1 MKTFK
6 EFAKNI
12 APRGHKIVKVFD
24 VKGVETMVTMNNKG
38 KFNLMF
44 NNQVVDTFDSQKEA
58 MRAAKQFGS
67 MMGKRQIQMKL
78 ITEHTEE
85 VSYIVE
91 DKEGG
96 GKNYIIEGIFA
107 QAEQKNRNGRIYP
120 KAILESAVSKYDTEQ
135 VKTQRAV
142 GELNHPAG
150 PIINL
155 DKVSHRITELK
166 WNGNDVMGKA
176 LILDTPNGQIVK
188 GLLDG
193 GVKLG
198 VSTRGMGTLEQKGG
212 VNMVGKD
219 FVLNTVDI
227 VQDPSAPSA
236 FVNGIMEGV
245 EWIWNNGVLEAQELE
260 RIETE
265 IKNASR
271 SDRSAVEIR
280 EFKNFLSKI
289 NL

>member
-1 MKTFK
+1 
-6 EFAKNI
+6 
-12 APRGHKIVKVFD
+12 
-24 VKGVETMVTMNNKG
+24 
-38 KFNLMF
+38 
-44 NNQVVDTFDSQKEA
+44 
-58 MRAAKQFGS
+58 
-67 MMGKRQIQMKL
+67 MKL

-85 VSYIVE
+85 VSYIIE
-91 DKEGG
+91 AKDDGS
-96 GKNYIIEGIFA
+96 KNYVIEGIFA

-120 KAILESAVSKYDTEQ
+120 KAILEQAVSKYVNEQ

-150 PIINL
+150 PVINL

-166 WNGNDVMGKA
+166 FEGNNVMGKA

-198 VSTRGMGTLEQKGG
+198 VSTRGMGSLEQRGG

-236 FVNGIMEGV
+236 FVDGIMEGV
-245 EWIWNNGVLEAQELE
+245 EWIWNNGVLEPQEIE
-260 RIETE
+260 KIETE
-265 IKNASR
+265 INNASR
-271 SDRSAVEIR
+271 SDRSVVEIR
-280 EFKNFLSKI
+280 EFKNFLSRL
-289 NL
+289 NF

>member
-1 MKTFK
+1 
-6 EFAKNI
+6 
-12 APRGHKIVKVFD
+12 
-24 VKGVETMVTMNNKG
+24 
-38 KFNLMF
+38 
-44 NNQVVDTFDSQKEA
+44 
-58 MRAAKQFGS
+58 
-67 MMGKRQIQMKL
+67 MKL

-85 VSYIVE
+85 VSYIIE
-91 DKEGG
+91 AKDDGS
-96 GKNYIIEGIFA
+96 KNYVIEGIFA
-107 QAEQKNRNGRIYP
+107 QADQKNRNGRIYP
-120 KAILESAVSKYDTEQ
+120 KGILEKAISKYDKEQ
-135 VKTQRAV
+135 VQTQRAV

-198 VSTRGMGTLEQKGG
+198 VSTRGMGTLENRGG
-212 VNMVGKD
+212 INMVKED
-219 FVLNTVDI
+219 YVMNTVDI

-245 EWIWNNGVLEAQELE
+245 EWIWNNGVLEPQEIE
-260 RIETE
+260 KIETE
-265 IKNASR
+265 IKNASK
-271 SDRSAVEIR
+271 SDRSAVEMR
-280 EFKNFLSKI
+280 EFKNFLSRL
-289 NL
+289 NF